1 MHEVVSSAVRN
12 AVSAVT
18 TIYTRYPLI
27 SSLLNSLPLRGE
39 GAYGSPLLA
48 DLRTLLVGQRIAVLV
63 GLVAL
68 HDLHV
73 VVQLEGGLF
82 EQRLLRQLV
91 LLVADFMS

>member
-1 MHEVVSSAVRN
+1 M
-12 AVSAVT
+12 
-18 TIYTRYPLI
+18 
-27 SSLLNSLPLRGE
+27 E
-39 GAYGSPLLA
+39 GALRLRHRHEPLLA
-48 DLRTLLVGQRIAVLV
+48 DLRTLLVVQRIAVLV

-91 LLVADFMS
+91 LLVADFVS